1 MRKDTLDYLE
11 SKEKLKQFVRENP
24 NWYRKLTRNPQ
35 DIKSVELAAKNYFKQ
50 TIPYKVE
57 KISDSIQ
64 FASMMMEMYKA
75 MNKGD

>member
-1 MRKDTLDYLE
+1 MRKDTLEYLE
-11 SKEKLKQFVRENP
+11 SKGKLKQFVRENP
-24 NWYRKLTRNPQ
+24 HWYRKLTRNPK
-35 DIKSVELAAKNYFKQ
+35 DLNTVELATKNYFKQ
-50 TIPYKVE
+50 SIPFKVE